1 MNPFALLAF
10 QAFLCSSSPAAAADD
25 ARFREAEAQ
34 VQLLEQGNARQRRDA
49 GKKLLELGFYARD
62 AVQKGM
68 KHADP
73 EVAATCAT
81 IWKEIEAKVCPVEVA
96 GLGDFIKSAHEK
108 HINGTAWAE
117 VVKSQGP
124 AALVLAE
131 PFLRAEVF
139 AAEEGE
145 EEDDEP
151 PEVHGL
157 LVMPNMQSRNDVS
170 RDDKLSLFL
179 NPLLDKDDGA
189 ALVAWAEAAP
199 AQRALCLKALAL
211 VQPGDSLG
219 TQNSFLKLLLKLDHE
234 AILPHLENLHGLP
247 SADLA
252 KLLMNEKALQEK
264 MKAKGGQLLALLRSL
279 PLVLAESRDAK
290 MAALKDLPEDAFVEA
305 DELLCESLILL
316 GDAGLATE
324 SKKLKAGEGQAGK
337 WRQFAEDVLAGK
349 VEDVASRCEEM
360 QESASANGSYHVDV
374 ALALLGNGE
383 PAGKRL
389 AAYLVPSHDNDTA
402 FAALQ
407 VESLEPDPDIAQ
419 MRAQG
424 GLPEE
429 FLLELEKG
437 EKFYAQV
444 SGLNEGIQKSYQLYL
459 LASLRH
465 QPDAV
470 KHLDEALKNAPASLP
485 LLLEKALVTPE
496 AERPAAIRLLTQAL
510 PIDLDLGGWLL
521 NRLADAHA
529 TPDAATLASWMK
541 KLDLSTVKETD
552 PALTILVKIC
562 LENHLDASILLPVL
576 KEPSLNKALL
586 TLSAGRRDEALTLL
600 KTMNEDAK
608 SEPSRFLEHL
618 LGAARPSPKAE
629 EEIELLACLAG
640 LEGAVC
646 PTSPEEQKHAVAVWK
661 LGKGFACLRK
671 GELKGAAAALEAAK
685 KAADCGCVE
694 SWCSLYQICLA
705 NPQMLAPTKP

>member
-1 MNPFALLAF
+1 MNRFVLLAF
-10 QAFLCSSSPAAAADD
+10 QAFLVNSSPAVDEP
-25 ARFREAEAQ
+25 RCREAEAQ
-34 VQLLEQGNARQRRDA
+34 VQLLEQGNARQRREA
-49 GKKLLELGFYARD
+49 GKKLMELGFFARE

-73 EVAATCAT
+73 EVAATCAA
-81 IWKEIEAKVCPVEVA
+81 IWQEIESKVSPVEVP
-96 GLGDFIKSAHEK
+96 GLEAFIKSAREK
-108 HINGTAWAE
+108 HVNAAAWAE

-131 PFLRAEVF
+131 PYLTAEVF

-145 EEDDEP
+145 EEEDEP
-151 PEVHGL
+151 PEVQGL

-170 RDDKLSLFL
+170 RDDKLSLIL

-199 AQRALCLKALAL
+199 AHRALCLKALAL

-219 TQNSFLKLLLKLDHE
+219 SQNAFLKLLLKLDHE

-324 SKKLKAGEGQAGK
+324 SKKLKASEGQAGE

-349 VEDVASRCEEM
+349 VEDVAGRCEEI
-360 QESASANGSYHVDV
+360 QESASSNGGDHVDV

-389 AAYLVPSHDNDTA
+389 AAYLVPNDDIDTA

-407 VESLEPDPDIAQ
+407 VESLKPDPDIAQ
-419 MRAQG
+419 MRA
-424 GLPEE
+424 GLPEY

-485 LLLEKALVTPE
+485 LLLEKALITPE

-510 PIDLDLGGWLL
+510 PIDLDIGVWLL

-552 PALTILVKIC
+552 PSLTILVKIC

-586 TLSAGRRDEALTLL
+586 TLSAGRRAEALTIL
-600 KTMNEDAK
+600 KTIAEVEQT
-608 SEPSRFLEHL
+608 EPGHFLEHL
-618 LGAARPSPKAE
+618 LGAARPNPKTE
-629 EEIELLACLAG
+629 DEIELLACLAG
-640 LEGAVC
+640 FEGRPC
-646 PTSPEEQKHAVAVWK
+646 PSSPQEQKHAVAVWE

-685 KAADCGCVE
+685 KAADCDCVE
-694 SWCSLYQICLA
+694 SWCTLYQICLA
-705 NPQMLAPTKP
+705 NPKMLAPPKP